1 MNTETPPS
9 LLQFPCDFPIKA
21 FGHSRPDFDVLVV
34 DIIRR
39 HTPNLAEGAVTSR
52 PSHGGKFTAV
62 TVTIQAES
70 KAQLDAIYRDLTG
83 CSEILMAL

>member
-1 MNTETPPS
+1 MNTEAPAS

-21 FGHSRPDFDVLVV
+21 FGHSRPDFHGLVV
-34 DIIRR
+34 DIVRR

-52 PSHGGKFTAV
+52 PSHGGKFMAV
-62 TVTIQAES
+62 TVTIRAES